1 MNFRDFILQQSQEEL
16 EQYAKDAGTTV
27 GYIKTHL
34 LYGYKEPR
42 KNLRKALSIASK
54 GNVSEAEVH
63 QHFGLYPLSVD
74 NNLKGN
80 KSASNKHVQRTS
92 P

>member
-1 MNFRDFILQQSQEEL
+1 MKFRDFVLQQSPKQL
-16 EQYAKDAGTTV
+16 EQYAKEAGTTV

-54 GNVSEAEVH
+54 GKV
-63 QHFGLYPLSVD
+63 
-74 NNLKGN
+74 
-80 KSASNKHVQRTS
+80 
-92 P
+92 

>member
-1 MNFRDFILQQSQEEL
+1 MIGEDQSMKFRDFVLQQSPKQL

-42 KNLRKALSIASK
+42 KNLRKALSTASK
-54 GNVSEAEVH
+54 GKVSEAEIL
-63 QHFGLYPLSVD
+63 QHFGLYPVLND
-74 NNLKGN
+74 YNQN
-80 KSASNKHVQRTS
+80 SN
-92 P
+92 PAPI

>member
-1 MNFRDFILQQSQEEL
+1 MNFRDFILQQSPNEL

-34 LYGYKEPR
+34 FYGYKEPR

-54 GNVSEAEVH
+54 GKVSEAEIH
-63 QHFGLYPLSVD
+63 QHFGLYPVLTD
-74 NNLKGN
+74 NNQNGN
-80 KSASNKHVQRTS
+80 KSAI
-92 P
+92 

>member
-1 MNFRDFILQQSQEEL
+1 MKFRDFVLQQNPKQL

-42 KNLRKALSIASK
+42 KNLRKALSTASK
-54 GNVSEAEVH
+54 GKVSEAEIL
-63 QHFGLYPLSVD
+63 QHFGLYPVQSLH
-74 NNLKGN
+74 NQNGN
-80 KSASNKHVQRTS
+80 EVII
-92 P
+92 

>member
-1 MNFRDFILQQSQEEL
+1 MKFRDFVLQQSPKQL
-16 EQYAKDAGTTV
+16 EQYAKEAGTTV

-54 GNVSEAEVH
+54 GKVSEAEIL
-63 QHFGLYPLSVD
+63 QHFGLYPVSND
-74 NNLKGN
+74 YNQN
-80 KSASNKHVQRTS
+80 SNKA
-92 P
+92 PIE

>member
-1 MNFRDFILQQSQEEL
+1 MKFRDFVLQQSPKQL
-16 EQYAKDAGTTV
+16 EQYAKEAGTTV

-54 GNVSEAEVH
+54 GKVSEAEIL
-63 QHFGLYPLSVD
+63 QHFGLYPVLND
-74 NNLKGN
+74 YNQN
-80 KSASNKHVQRTS
+80 SNKA
-92 P
+92 PIE

>member
-1 MNFRDFILQQSQEEL
+1 MKFRDFVLQQSPKQL
-16 EQYAKDAGTTV
+16 EQYAKEAGTTV

-54 GNVSEAEVH
+54 GKVSEAEIL
-63 QHFGLYPLSVD
+63 QHFGLYPVLND
-74 NNLKGN
+74 YNQN
-80 KSASNKHVQRTS
+80 SNKAS
-92 P
+92 IE

>member
-1 MNFRDFILQQSQEEL
+1 MKFRDFVLQQSPKQL

-42 KNLRKALSIASK
+42 KTSEKLCLPRVKA
-54 GNVSEAEVH
+54 
-63 QHFGLYPLSVD
+63 
-74 NNLKGN
+74 
-80 KSASNKHVQRTS
+80 KSPAKFFNILVYIQS
-92 P
+92 

>member
-1 MNFRDFILQQSQEEL
+1 MIREDQSMNFRDFVLQQSQKQL
-16 EQYAKDAGTTV
+16 EQYAKEAGTTV

-54 GNVSEAEVH
+54 GKVSEAEIL
-63 QHFGLYPLSVD
+63 QHFGLYPVLND
-74 NNLKGN
+74 YNQN
-80 KSASNKHVQRTS
+80 SNKAS
-92 P
+92 IE

>member
-1 MNFRDFILQQSQEEL
+1 MKFRDFVLQQNPKQL
-16 EQYAKDAGTTV
+16 EQYAKEAGTTV

-54 GNVSEAEVH
+54 GKVSEAEIL
-63 QHFGLYPLSVD
+63 QHFGLYPVLND
-74 NNLKGN
+74 YNQN
-80 KSASNKHVQRTS
+80 SNKA
-92 P
+92 PIE

>member
-1 MNFRDFILQQSQEEL
+1 MIGEDQSMKFRDFVLQQNPKQL
-16 EQYAKDAGTTV
+16 EQYAKEAGTTV

-54 GNVSEAEVH
+54 GKVSEAEIL
-63 QHFGLYPLSVD
+63 QHFGLYPVLND
-74 NNLKGN
+74 YNQN
-80 KSASNKHVQRTS
+80 SNKA
-92 P
+92 PIE